1 MLGATLLR
9 LVTAVTP
16 DDVKELKAAGC
27 MVEAKVLLEMLHRV
41 AVHWHGTG
49 PVDKKV
55 WAGVQV
61 RLNQLRAA
69 LREGSD
75 V

>member
-9 LVTAVTP
+9 LATMMTP

-27 MVEAKVLLEMLHRV
+27 ADEAKVMLEALRRV
-41 AVHWHGTG
+41 AVHWQGMG
-49 PVDKKV
+49 LVDKKI

-69 LREGSD
+69 LREG
-75 V
+75 

>member
-1 MLGATLLR
+1 LY
-9 LVTAVTP
+9 
-16 DDVKELKAAGC
+16 
-27 MVEAKVLLEMLHRV
+27 RV
-41 AVHWHGTG
+41 AVHWQGMG

-69 LREGSD
+69 LREDSL
-75 V
+75 

>member
-1 MLGATLLR
+1 VLGATLLR
-9 LVTAVTP
+9 LITLVTP

-27 MVEAKVLLEMLHRV
+27 TDEAKVLLEALHRV
-41 AVHWHGTG
+41 AVHWQGTG

-69 LREGSD
+69 LRKG
-75 V
+75 

>member
-9 LVTAVTP
+9 LVTLGMP

-27 MVEAKVLLEMLHRV
+27 TDEAKVILVAFHRV
-41 AVHWHGTG
+41 AVHWQGMG

-55 WAGVQV
+55 WARVQI

-69 LREGSD
+69 LREDSL
-75 V
+75 